1 MEDLEILDSEILDLE
16 ISDSETIAAAAA
28 VMVKMEEAEDVD
40 V

>member
-16 ISDSETIAAAAA
+16 IIAAAA
-28 VMVKMEEAEDVD
+28 VTVRMEEEVEAEDVD

>member
-16 ISDSETIAAAAA
+16 ISDSETIVAAA
-28 VMVKMEEAEDVD
+28 VTVKMEEAEDVD

>member
-16 ISDSETIAAAAA
+16 ISDSEIIAVVAA
-28 VMVKMEEAEDVD
+28 VTVKREEAEDVD